1 MRRSL
6 ALGAMLCG
14 ALISP
19 AATQSGPPPSRRND
33 VVEVMH
39 GVSIHDPYRWL
50 EDQNSP
56 ETRAWINAQNAYSRT
71 ILDKGAGRDAIAR
84 RLSELMKVDDIQVP
98 MERQGRYFFRR
109 RRADQDLFLIY
120 MRDGASGKDEVL
132 LDPHPMS
139 ADHSVSVDIRGVSSD
154 GSILAYGIR
163 HGGADET
170 EVHFLNVNTHKPL
183 PDVLP
188 RARYFEVSFLRD
200 KSGLYYSLMGKN
212 APHVRFHKLGTNTAQ
227 DIEVFGKK
235 YGPSNIIL
243 AQVTED
249 GRYLVIHVLYGAAAD
264 KTEVFCQD
272 LIRKGPI
279 QPVIQGLN
287 ARFFAAPGAG
297 HLYVWTNWKAENG
310 RVLDIDLQH
319 PGQERWR
326 EVVPQASD
334 VIDDFGADGGKL
346 IVKYLHNVSS
356 RIRVFQ
362 PDGKPAG
369 EITFPTLGTVGGI
382 SGHWEGSE
390 VFFDFSSFHV
400 PPTIFRYDLAN
411 ASQSQWARENVPLD
425 SSKFELKQVWYRSK
439 DGTRV
444 PMFLLSQKGLKLDGA
459 NPVLMTAYGGF
470 DISMTPRFSPE
481 AVVWV
486 EHGGVFALPNLRGGG
501 EFGEQWHRA
510 GMGEKKQNVFDD
522 FFAAAEWLIQNHY
535 TKPSRLAIEGRSN
548 GGLLMGAAM
557 TQRPELY
564 RAIICGYPLLDMLR
578 YQKFLVARFWV
589 PEYGSA
595 ENAEQFRYLYAYS
608 PYQHVEKGA
617 KYPAVLFET
626 GDSDTRVAPL
636 HARKMTA
643 LMQWA
648 SASSY
653 PILLHYDTTEGHS
666 EGRPVSKQI
675 ADDTDE
681 LSFLFSQLAGKS
693 VSAAQ

>member
-1 MRRSL
+1 MRRFL
-6 ALGAMLCG
+6 ALVAILCG
-14 ALISP
+14 ALISSAFP
-19 AATQSGPPPSRRND
+19 QSAPPPSRRND
-33 VVEVMH
+33 VVDVMH
-39 GVSIHDPYRWL
+39 GVAIHDPYRWL

-56 ETRAWINAQNAYSRT
+56 ETRAWINAQNAYSRS
-71 ILDKGAGRDAIAR
+71 ILDKLAGRDAIVR
-84 RLSELMKVDDIQVP
+84 RLGELMKVDDTQVP
-98 MERQGRYFFRR
+98 IERHGRYFFRR
-109 RRADQDLFLIY
+109 RSAAQDLFVIY
-120 MRDGASGKDEVL
+120 MRQGGSGKDEVL
-132 LDPHPMS
+132 VDPHSMS
-139 ADHSVSVDIRGVSSD
+139 ADRSVSVDIRGVSPD
-154 GSILAYGIR
+154 GSLLAYGIR
-163 HGGADET
+163 RGGADET
-170 EVHFLNVNTHKPL
+170 EVHFLDINTRKPL
-183 PDVLP
+183 ADVLP
-188 RARYFEVSFLRD
+188 RARYFEVSFLHD
-200 KSGLYYSLMGKN
+200 HSGLYYSLMGKN
-212 APHVRFHKLGTNTAQ
+212 APHVRFHKLGTDPAR
-227 DIEVFGKK
+227 DVEVFGNR

-272 LIRKGPI
+272 LAHKGPI
-279 QPVIQGLN
+279 QPVIQGIN

-310 RVLDIDLQH
+310 RVLDIDLRHPAQH
-319 PGQERWR
+319 NWR
-326 EVVPQASD
+326 EVVPQSGD
-334 VIDDFGADGGKL
+334 VIDNFDADGGEL

-362 PDGKPAG
+362 PDGRSAG
-369 EITFPTLGTVGGI
+369 EITFPTLGTVSRL
-382 SGHWEGSE
+382 SGHWEGRE

-400 PPTIFRYDLAN
+400 PPTIYRYDLSH
-411 ASQSQWARENVPLD
+411 ASQSQWARETVPLN
-425 SSKFELKQVWYRSK
+425 SSNFELKQVSYRSK

-444 PMFLLSQKGLKLDGA
+444 PMFLLYQKGLKLDGA

-470 DISMTPRFSPE
+470 DISMTPQFSPQ

-486 EHGGVFALPNLRGGG
+486 ERGGVFALPNLRGGG
-501 EFGEQWHRA
+501 EFGEPWHRA

-522 FFAAAEWLIQNHY
+522 FFAAAEWLIRNHY
-535 TKPSRLAIEGRSN
+535 TNPSRLAIEGRSN

-578 YQKFLVARFWV
+578 YQKFLVARFWI

-595 ENAEQFRYLYAYS
+595 DDAAQFKYLYAYS
-608 PYQHVEKGA
+608 PYQHVEKGT

-648 SASSY
+648 SASGY

-666 EGRPVSKQI
+666 EGRPVSKQVE
-675 ADDTDE
+675 DDSDE
-681 LSFLFSQLAGKS
+681 LCFLFWQLGVKP
-693 VSAAQ
+693 

>member
-1 MRRSL
+1 MRRFL
-6 ALGAMLCG
+6 ALVAILCG
-14 ALISP
+14 ALISSAFP
-19 AATQSGPPPSRRND
+19 QSAPPPSRRND
-33 VVEVMH
+33 VVDVMH
-39 GVSIHDPYRWL
+39 GVAIHDPYRWL

-56 ETRAWINAQNAYSRT
+56 ETRAWINAQNAYSRS
-71 ILDKGAGRDAIAR
+71 ILDKLAGRDAIVR
-84 RLSELMKVDDIQVP
+84 RLGELMKVDDTQAPI
-98 MERQGRYFFRR
+98 ERHGRYFFRR
-109 RRADQDLFLIY
+109 RSAAQDLFVIY
-120 MRDGASGKDEVL
+120 MRQGGSGKDEVL
-132 LDPHPMS
+132 VDPHSMS
-139 ADHSVSVDIRGVSSD
+139 ADRSVSVDIRGVSPD
-154 GSILAYGIR
+154 GSLLAYGIR
-163 HGGADET
+163 RGGADET
-170 EVHFLNVNTHKPL
+170 DVHFLDINTRKPL

-188 RARYFEVSFLRD
+188 RARYFEVSFLHD
-200 KSGLYYSLMGKN
+200 HSGLYYSLMGKN
-212 APHVRFHKLGTNTAQ
+212 APHVRFHKLGTDPAR
-227 DIEVFGKK
+227 DVEVFGNR

-272 LIRKGPI
+272 LAHKGPI
-279 QPVIQGLN
+279 QPVIQGIN

-310 RVLDIDLQH
+310 RVLDIDLRHPAQH
-319 PGQERWR
+319 NWR
-326 EVVPQASD
+326 EVVPQSGD
-334 VIDDFGADGGKL
+334 VIDDFDADGGEL

-362 PDGKPAG
+362 PDGRAAG
-369 EITFPTLGTVGGI
+369 EISFPTLGSVSRL
-382 SGHWEGSE
+382 SGHWEGRE

-400 PPTIFRYDLAN
+400 PPTIYRYDLSH

-425 SSKFELKQVWYRSK
+425 SSKFELKQVFYRSK

-444 PMFLLSQKGLKLDGA
+444 PMFLLYQKGLKLDGA

-470 DISMTPRFSPE
+470 DISMTPQFSPQ

-486 EHGGVFALPNLRGGG
+486 ERGGVFALPNLRGGG
-501 EFGEQWHRA
+501 EFGEPWHRA

-522 FFAAAEWLIQNHY
+522 FFAAAEWLIRNHY
-535 TKPSRLAIEGRSN
+535 TNPSRLAIEGRSN

-578 YQKFLVARFWV
+578 YQKFLVARFWI

-595 ENAEQFRYLYAYS
+595 DDAAQFKYLYAYS
-608 PYQHVEKGA
+608 PYQHVEKGT

-648 SASSY
+648 SASGY

-666 EGRPVSKQI
+666 EGRPVSKQVE
-675 ADDTDE
+675 DDSDE
-681 LSFLFSQLAGKS
+681 LCFLFWQLAVKP
-693 VSAAQ
+693 